1 MISMEDLLKWT
12 QEDVRSFKG
21 MRRSDDQIVGDEI
34 FIRDPITGE
43 TVRRK
48 VTEAQAMEMNRE
60 CLDSEWLEDWIL
72 NLDLGTYGDK
82 IRPVLLKLLRVTQV
96 VGNVILNIGRVILGW
111 VLKLLDFARKTFPN
125 TVTGLVV
132 GFVVGLALSTIPVVG
147 WLLSGIIVPLTTATG
162 GLLGLVADTKKLI
175 SNAGFEVDLRQM
187 FAGFTKSFAMA

>member
-48 VTEAQAMEMNRE
+48 VTEAHAMEMNRE

-175 SNAGFEVDLRQM
+175 SNAGFEIDLRQR

>member
-34 FIRDPITGE
+34 FMRDPITGE

-187 FAGFTKSFAMA
+187 FAGFTQSFAMA

>member
-12 QEDVRSFKG
+12 QEDVSSFKG

-111 VLKLLDFARKTFPN
+111 VIKLLDFARKTFPN

-175 SNAGFEVDLRQM
+175 SNAGFEVDLRQR
-187 FAGFTKSFAMA
+187 FSGFTKSFAMA

>member
-1 MISMEDLLKWT
+1 M
-12 QEDVRSFKG
+12 
-21 MRRSDDQIVGDEI
+21 
-34 FIRDPITGE
+34 
-43 TVRRK
+43 
-48 VTEAQAMEMNRE
+48 
-60 CLDSEWLEDWIL
+60 
-72 NLDLGTYGDK
+72 
-82 IRPVLLKLLRVTQV
+82 LLKLLRVTQV

-187 FAGFTKSFAMA
+187 FAGFTQSFAMA

>member
-1 MISMEDLLKWT
+1 MISMEDLLKWS
-12 QEDVRSFKG
+12 QEDVSRFKG
-21 MRRSDDQIVGDEI
+21 MCKSDHQIVGDEI
-34 FIRDPITGE
+34 LIKDPITGE
-43 TVRRK
+43 TIRRR
-48 VTEAQAMEMNRE
+48 VTEAQAMEMNRD
-60 CLDSEWLEDWIL
+60 CPDSEWLEDWIL

-147 WLLSGIIVPLTTATG
+147 WLLSTESMILT
-162 GLLGLVADTKKLI
+162 L
-175 SNAGFEVDLRQM
+175 N
-187 FAGFTKSFAMA
+187 

>member
-12 QEDVRSFKG
+12 QEDVSSFKG

-175 SNAGFEVDLRQM
+175 SNAGFEVDLRQR
-187 FAGFTKSFAMA
+187 FSGFTKSFAMA

>member
-34 FIRDPITGE
+34 FMRDPITGE

-48 VTEAQAMEMNRE
+48 VTEAQAMEMNRD
-60 CLDSEWLEDWIL
+60 CPDSEWLEDWIL

-187 FAGFTKSFAMA
+187 FAGFTQSFAMA